1 MAQDQEVNRYQAGQ
15 GLMAADSS
23 ERSSDVEKNVK
34 PFKSS
39 QSKGS
44 EGPFG
49 NEENAEVKFKTMTW
63 WMKNSRQAGMI
74 MIAETISLG
83 ILSLPSV
90 LAEIGM
96 VGGVILIL
104 GLGAVATY
112 TGYVIGQFKLA
123 YPGVHNMADAGEVM
137 LGGIGREIFG
147 AAQILFLIFVM
158 GSHILTFSIM
168 MNTITEHATCSIV
181 FGIVGLALSLICTL
195 PRTLR
200 RVSYMA
206 IASFISILAAV
217 LITMVGV
224 GVEKAGHDRVLA
236 TVVAPF
242 SKAFLATTNIV
253 FAYAGHVG
261 FFSFISEM
269 KEPETYMKSLY
280 LLQGC
285 DISMYLL
292 VAVVTYRYA
301 GVDVASP
308 ALGST
313 SGILPK
319 LAYGIAIPTIV
330 IAGVINGHV
339 AAKFVYVRL
348 FRGTDK
354 MSKDTWGAFFRWALI
369 VFVLWTAAWI
379 IAEAIPVFNDLL
391 GLVSALFASWFT
403 YGLSGVFWL
412 YMNHGRYGESKKKMA
427 LTGVNVCI
435 FLIGSIV
442 CVLGLYASGTAIGD
456 DSKGRNGSFSCG
468 DNSKS
473 KT

>member
-1 MAQDQEVNRYQAGQ
+1 MAQDQEVNRDQAEH

-39 QSKGS
+39 QRSKGS

-63 WMKNSRQAGMI
+63 C
-74 MIAETISLG
+74 
-83 ILSLPSV
+83 
-90 LAEIGM
+90 
-96 VGGVILIL
+96 GVILIL

-147 AAQILFLIFVM
+147 AAQILFLILIM

-181 FGIVGLALSLICTL
+181 FGIVGLAVSLICTL

-206 IASFISILAAV
+206 IASFISIFAAV

-224 GVEKAGHDRVLA
+224 GVEKAGHDKVRA

-285 DISMYLL
+285 DVSMYLL
-292 VAVVTYRYA
+292 VAVVIYRYA
-301 GVDVASP
+301 GADVASP

-319 LAYGIAIPTIV
+319 VAYGIAIPTII

-354 MSKDTWGAFFRWALI
+354 MSKNTWGAFFRWALI
-369 VFVLWTAAWI
+369 VLVLWTAAWI

-427 LTGVNVCI
+427 LTAVNVCV
-435 FLIGSIV
+435 FLIGLII
-442 CVLGLYASGTAIGD
+442 CVLGLYASGITIGH
-456 DSKGRNGSFSCG
+456 DSKGRNGSFSCA
-468 DNSKS
+468 DDSKW
-473 KT
+473 KP

>member
-1 MAQDQEVNRYQAGQ
+1 
-15 GLMAADSS
+15 
-23 ERSSDVEKNVK
+23 
-34 PFKSS
+34 
-39 QSKGS
+39 
-44 EGPFG
+44 
-49 NEENAEVKFKTMTW
+49 
-63 WMKNSRQAGMI
+63 
-74 MIAETISLG
+74 
-83 ILSLPSV
+83 
-90 LAEIGM
+90 
-96 VGGVILIL
+96 
-104 GLGAVATY
+104 
-112 TGYVIGQFKLA
+112 
-123 YPGVHNMADAGEVM
+123 MADAGEVM

-147 AAQILFLIFVM
+147 AAQMLFIVLVM

-206 IASFISILAAV
+206 VASFISILAAV

-224 GVEKAGHDRVLA
+224 GVEKAGHDKVLA

-269 KEPETYMKSLY
+269 KEPEAYMKSLY

-285 DISMYLL
+285 DVSMYLL
-292 VAVVTYRYA
+292 VGVVIYRYA

-379 IAEAIPVFNDLL
+379 MAEAIPVFNDLL
-391 GLVSALFASWFT
+391 GLASALFASWFT
-403 YGLSGVFWL
+403 YGVSGVFWL
-412 YMNHGRYGESKKKMA
+412 YMNHGRYRESKKKMA
-427 LTGVNVCI
+427 LTAVNVCI
-435 FLIGSIV
+435 FLIGLIV
-442 CVLGLYASGTAIGD
+442 VSWPYPRSTQGVIGADVGQCVLGLYASGTAIRD
-456 DSKGRNGSFSCG
+456 DSKSRNGSFSCV